1 MRLHSLICRAEKPT
15 VRESEESENDSSASP
30 SRRPKRRRINGPP
43 KGQMDDDPSKIV
55 FKECNVL
62 IKKTNFIELEIRKGY
77 SSIT

>member
-43 KGQMDDDPSKIV
+43 KGQMDD
-55 FKECNVL
+55 
-62 IKKTNFIELEIRKGY
+62 ELTTHRKLF
-77 SSIT
+77 SRNATS